1 MIVPRPYQSEA
12 VEAVYEHLRTKG
24 NNPCVVLPTGTGKSL
39 VLAQIAKDSVEK
51 WNGRVLILAHVKEL
65 LEQNADK
72 IRKLCPELKIGIY
85 SAGLRSRDTTEQVIV
100 AGIQSVYNKACELDA
115 FDLVIV
121 DEAHLISSEGDGM
134 YRTFLADMKVIN
146 PHVRVI
152 GLTATPFRLKGGLIC
167 KPENILNEICYEAG
181 LKEMIQ
187 QGYLSDLEENDL
199 LATYGPDIAEA
210 VGQDNIDACR
220 VNGVLYGLPSNRD
233 IAQGRGC
240 AAIATEYLDGIGYEA
255 NTDDEIV
262 KIGLDELND
271 IYAQL
276 HEKYP
281 DKEVYR
287 PTTGSM
293 SQFSNVDSL
302 GGNVFG
308 VLLDYGQNLD
318 VVNLFESDFYKDY
331 CARLYDYNQKGY
343 ISADAST
350 DTTAVGELV
359 KAGTLMSYTTGG
371 KPGIKAQETTLTGRD
386 MTIFQTLDDYISSTS
401 VASMPWTIP
410 ISAQH
415 KEAAMKFLNECYTN
429 ADIANLLAWGIEG
442 THYKIGDD
450 GLATYA
456 DGVDASNS
464 GWNHS
469 MGWMMPNQFLTH
481 VWEGNDPDLWTE
493 MKEFNT
499 NAKVSKAS
507 GFSFDSTNVANELTA
522 VQNVYNEYQTSVE
535 YGFVDPETGIA
546 EMNDKMMTAGL
557 QKIID
562 EKKAQLAAWQEAN
575 K

>member
-1 MIVPRPYQSEA
+1 MLVCVGFPYQ
-12 VEAVYEHLRTKG
+12 
-24 NNPCVVLPTGTGKSL
+24 TG
-39 VLAQIAKDSVEK
+39 
-51 WNGRVLILAHVKEL
+51 
-65 LEQNADK
+65 
-72 IRKLCPELKIGIY
+72 
-85 SAGLRSRDTTEQVIV
+85 
-100 AGIQSVYNKACELDA
+100 
-115 FDLVIV
+115 
-121 DEAHLISSEGDGM
+121 
-134 YRTFLADMKVIN
+134 
-146 PHVRVI
+146 
-152 GLTATPFRLKGGLIC
+152 
-167 KPENILNEICYEAG
+167 
-181 LKEMIQ
+181 IQ

-240 AAIATEYLDGIGYEA
+240 AAIATEYLDGIGYEV
-255 NTDDEIV
+255 NSDDEIV
-262 KIGLDELND
+262 KISLDELND